1 MSWRR
6 NILNWTTVNPAE
18 LLEHSPGVKILH
30 ISKYISYSELIP
42 TEDGSTRLIYFVPGT
57 LADEIPPFI
66 RAWDWHGACDF
77 LSLCFCLL
85 LVFIWGPFTYEAYV
99 AVQLSVNHDSM
110 TPHRLFKYMN
120 FMLTLSSGSLTST
133 NMPRPWVAGR
143 YSSLCLSYS
152 WVR

>member
-6 NILNWTTVNPAE
+6 NMNYYYYYCESCRASRAQSRRKNTAHIKIYKLLWADSHRGWIHTFDLFCPRYPCWRNPPIYPGLGLT
-18 LLEHSPGVKILH
+18 LL
-30 ISKYISYSELIP
+30 
-42 TEDGSTRLIYFVPGT
+42 
-57 LADEIPPFI
+57 
-66 RAWDWHGACDF
+66 ACDF
-77 LSLCFCLL
+77 LSLGFCLL
-85 LVFIWGPFTYEAYV
+85 LVFIWGPFTYEA
-99 AVQLSVNHDSM
+99 VQLSINHDSM

-120 FMLTLSSGSLTST
+120 FMHTLSSGSLTST